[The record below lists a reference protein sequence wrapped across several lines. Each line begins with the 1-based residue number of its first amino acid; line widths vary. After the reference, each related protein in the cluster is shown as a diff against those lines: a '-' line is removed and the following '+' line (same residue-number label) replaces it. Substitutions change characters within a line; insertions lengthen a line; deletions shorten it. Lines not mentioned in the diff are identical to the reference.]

1 MFYLHGET
9 ARCAAVPALL
19 QAVLLQLHSGEFAP
33 RYRSLLHV
41 SELRSRSSGCSAF
54 FLALLGGSGH
64 SLRCALSRPCA
75 VFRGC
80 LEDLLF
86 RSSCVVTPPSTLFP
100 HLLVFAWSFLE
111 GKRSEGPCGVGWSLV
126 CRCLTCV
133 PAAHEGEISDRRHS
147 CSLRYLLLPF
157 AAIWLSACSSGSPH
171 QVCMELLLE
180 RWVLQSSC
188 SHLNCSGLR
197 AAAVPFLRY
206 K

>member
-1 MFYLHGET
+1 M
-9 ARCAAVPALL
+9 
-19 QAVLLQLHSGEFAP
+19 
-33 RYRSLLHV
+33 
-41 SELRSRSSGCSAF
+41 
-54 FLALLGGSGH
+54 
-64 SLRCALSRPCA
+64 
-75 VFRGC
+75 FRGC
-80 LEDLLF
+80 LEDLLL
-86 RSSCVVTPPSTLFP
+86 RSSCVVTPPLMLFP
-100 HLLVFAWSFLE
+100 HLFVFAWSFLE

-157 AAIWLSACSSGSPH
+157 AARWLSACSSGSPH
-171 QVCMELLLE
+171 EVCMELLLE

-188 SHLNCSGLR
+188 FHLNCSGLR